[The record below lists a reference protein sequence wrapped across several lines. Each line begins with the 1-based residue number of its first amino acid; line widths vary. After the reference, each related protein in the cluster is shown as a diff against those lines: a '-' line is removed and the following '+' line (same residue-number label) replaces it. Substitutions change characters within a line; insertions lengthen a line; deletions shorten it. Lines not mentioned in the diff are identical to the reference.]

1 MIDIWINNESDWNVE
16 SIESQYINIST
27 YRPLAG
33 SFYME
38 LPAQLRSP
46 RKGLI
51 NIKNKDKK
59 CFLWCHVRH
68 INPSKEHSE
77 RIKNSDKDIA
87 EKLDYDGIQ
96 FPLQEKNFNKIEMK
110 NDVYINVLQKWIS
123 FSNLCFRSNIL
134 TGL

>member
-1 MIDIWINNESDWNVE
+1 MDLPVE
-16 SIESQYINIST
+16 
-27 YRPLAG
+27 LK
-33 SFYME
+33 
-38 LPAQLRSP
+38 SP
-46 RKGLI
+46 RKRLI
-51 NIKNKDKK
+51 NIKNKDQK
-59 CFLWCHVRH
+59 CFFMVSCYVRH

-77 RIKNSDKDIA
+77 RILKNDKDIA